1 MLVGEAAHAQ
11 VHAVL
16 VFHAV
21 LEHVELQR
29 ADHAD
34 DHVLKAAVGDFW
46 KIWMA
51 PSCAICSTPLTN
63 CLRFIVSL
71 GETSM
76 KCSGSNVG
84 MPEKRN
90 FLPGVVIVSPMEKMP
105 GARTRR

>member
-1 MLVGEAAHAQ
+1 MRRSTPYSFFMRYSNTSNCSVPTTPTTTSSKPLSGI
-11 VHAVL
+11 L
-16 VFHAV
+16 
-21 LEHVELQR
+21 
-29 ADHAD
+29 
-34 DHVLKAAVGDFW
+34 

-90 FLPGVVIVSPMEKMP
+90 FLPGTVIVSPMEKMP
-105 GARTRR
+105 GSNTPMMSPA